1 MKTLTEQLNESL
13 TINEAKRTKVNILVG
28 RFQPFTLGHLK
39 CVQNIYKTR
48 GLKTVLCMI
57 ETNKTDDKKPFL
69 TKVLMPFYKKLVKA
83 YEEIEG
89 LILIKNADI
98 VKIGEELG
106 ALGLTAA
113 TWTCGTDRY
122 DSYSKMVSKYAPDT
136 EVVEIKRTDDDVSAT
151 AVRQALKA
159 DHNER
164 FEELMP
170 QVLYGMYDKL
180 KEIMQAY

>member
-1 MKTLTEQLNESL
+1 MKTITQFINESL
-13 TINEAKRTKVNILVG
+13 KRTKVNILVG

>member
-1 MKTLTEQLNESL
+1 MRTLTQQLNESL
-13 TINEAKRTKVNILVG
+13 LNEAKRAGVNILVG

-39 CVQNIYKTR
+39 CIQYIYKTR

-69 TKVLMPFYKKLVKA
+69 TKILMPFYKKLVKA
-83 YEEIEG
+83 HEEIEG
-89 LILIKNADI
+89 IVLVKNADI

-106 ALGLTAA
+106 ALGLTAK

-122 DSYSKMVSKYAPDT
+122 SSYSKMVQKYAPDT
-136 EVVEIKRTDDDVSAT
+136 EVVEIKRDDDDVSAT
-151 AVRQALKA
+151 AVRQSLKA
-159 DHNER
+159 DHKER
-164 FEELMP
+164 FQELVP

-180 KEIMQAY
+180 KDIMQVY